1 MDYKYI
7 NQLLERYWAAETT
20 LEEEEILRAFFSQT
34 VIPAELEQYRWLF
47 VYEHVAK
54 HDNVLG
60 SDFDERMLA
69 MINETAETKD
79 TEDSDSSKKEVR
91 VKARTISL
99 SQRLM
104 PLFRAAAVVA
114 IVLSL
119 GQAAQVPFQQKDDQL
134 QMAGTEQPSDGV
146 SVALNGDSAKV
157 DTVPQNR
164 SLHKDAFAG
173 KTLPDL
179 PSAINPMS
187 AGIEIG
193 TVKK

>member
-54 HDNVLG
+54 HDDVLG

-119 GQAAQVPFQQKDDQL
+119 GQAAQVPFQQKDDQM
-134 QMAGTEQPSDGV
+134 QMAGTEQQTDGV
-146 SVALNGDSAKV
+146 SVAINGDTARI
-157 DTVPQNR
+157 DTMQQSKAYPQRSTTDASLNEAGVFEVNEPNDNR
-164 SLHKDAFAG
+164 Q
-173 KTLPDL
+173 
-179 PSAINPMS
+179 
-187 AGIEIG
+187 
-193 TVKK
+193 